1 MRMSSGAL
9 AQTTAG
15 QVVNLLSNDV
25 NRFDYAFIYSH
36 FIWLLPLQV
45 VLVCYLIYIKIGYA
59 AIVGVIGIVLQ
70 TIPVQCKF
78 DKYQC
83 QHYFYSRTIKQN
95 SRVVTLLNL
104 FIVLAAYMSKLAARL
119 RMKTAHRTDERVRI
133 MDEIINGMQV
143 NIPNTLV
150 TKPSKFNCA

>member
-25 NRFDYAFIYSH
+25 NRFDYAFIYTH

-45 VLVCYLIYIKIGYA
+45 VIVCYLIYIKIGYA
-59 AIVGVIGIVLQ
+59 AIIGVVGIVLQ

-78 DKYQC
+78 VFVDLTK
-83 QHYFYSRTIKQN
+83 
-95 SRVVTLLNL
+95 TLLTCTEDKCL
-104 FIVLAAYMSKLAARL
+104 GKIAPCE
-119 RMKTAHRTDERVRI
+119 KTAEFVVLRRLYFLSL
-133 MDEIINGMQV
+133 Q
-143 NIPNTLV
+143 
-150 TKPSKFNCA
+150 

>member
-25 NRFDYAFIYSH
+25 NRFDYAFIYTH

-45 VLVCYLIYIKIGYA
+45 VIVCYLIYLKIGYA

-70 TIPVQCKF
+70 TIPVQCMYYIL
-78 DKYQC
+78 DAVVI
-83 QHYFYSRTIKQN
+83 SRCWSNLILEGYKIK
-95 SRVVTLLNL
+95 
-104 FIVLAAYMSKLAARL
+104 
-119 RMKTAHRTDERVRI
+119 
-133 MDEIINGMQV
+133 
-143 NIPNTLV
+143 
-150 TKPSKFNCA
+150 

>member
-25 NRFDYAFIYSH
+25 NRFDYAFIYTH

-45 VLVCYLIYIKIGYA
+45 LVVCYLIYIKIGYA

-70 TIPVQCKF
+70 TIPVQCEFCNLLLCTFNYKNSKQTNYDRDSVVSKCTAF
-78 DKYQC
+78 IKSK
-83 QHYFYSRTIKQN
+83 SRAFC
-95 SRVVTLLNL
+95 L
-104 FIVLAAYMSKLAARL
+104 FLA
-119 RMKTAHRTDERVRI
+119 
-133 MDEIINGMQV
+133 
-143 NIPNTLV
+143 
-150 TKPSKFNCA
+150 